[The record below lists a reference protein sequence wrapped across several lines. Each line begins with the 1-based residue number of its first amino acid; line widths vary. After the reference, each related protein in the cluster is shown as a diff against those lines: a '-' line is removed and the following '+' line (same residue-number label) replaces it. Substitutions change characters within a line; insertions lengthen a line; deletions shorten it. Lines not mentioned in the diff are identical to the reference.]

1 MPRRH
6 WDRRLDEVSSA
17 SICDAL
23 DELFDH
29 RAYVRDLISPTP
41 GRVLFGPA
49 CTVRFVPVRSD
60 VQDDALH
67 GFQRLFYEAVQ
78 EPREGQVLVVD
89 TSGHWDAAMIGG
101 IKATRLEANGLAG
114 LLADCRFRDFDE
126 IADLDLATWCRG
138 SSPKA
143 GSGGLMG
150 VGVNV
155 PAVIGDTTVLPGD
168 WVFVDREGA
177 VVIPEEALDDVL
189 DAAVAKEQEDLE
201 RAKRVR
207 EEDPEKILAQ
217 GSGEA

>member
-1 MPRRH
+1 M
-6 WDRRLDEVSSA
+6 DEVTSA
-17 SICDAL
+17 SLCDAL
-23 DELFDH
+23 EQLFGH
-29 RAYVRDLISPTP
+29 RSYVRDLISPTP

-49 CTVRFVPVRSD
+49 STVRFVPTRSD
-60 VQDDALH
+60 VKDDALH
-67 GFQRLFYEAVQ
+67 GLRRLFYEAVQ

-89 TSGHWDAAMIGG
+89 TSGHFDTAMIGG

-114 LLADCRFRDFDE
+114 LLADCRLRDFDE

-138 SSPKA
+138 SSPNA
-143 GSGGLMG
+143 GSSELMG

-177 VVIPEEALDDVL
+177 VVIPEDALDEVL
-189 DAAVAKEQEDLE
+189 DAAVAKEEEDRE

-207 EEDPEKILAQ
+207 KEDPDEVLAKSR
-217 GSGEA
+217 GDA